1 MTGREQYQATARQA
15 LRANAAVVRASNEV
29 VESGDFQLRLQAK
42 NGVDWISLPSV
53 EQIEWSD
60 TSDEGSVN
68 SSPTISGTVTLRQ
81 PLENGTS
88 TTLPDIQPNDL
99 FECLLNGYTIWKMR
113 AVQPAYSA
121 ADGTVTVELQDEMR
135 QLALSRDKFAF
146 INLRPD
152 QIATKVCDRFGIKHG
167 TFLQMKELSKNGN
180 PTKNSVRVHKLKQN
194 SASPSGVIRTAYSD
208 GQRLSGQRYVMRWNY
223 VLDQLEILAMEPSAS
238 LYRFSES
245 TITDAQIEVI
255 PKGTFATSLQVAW
268 RKPMP
273 KNLTRKKKKSWVKE
287 HPYKRIDVVKP
298 ENPDVIK
305 RYGNIRITVEMTRD
319 SKAKALADA
328 KNDLAARLTPKK
340 TLTFTTAGVAGVR
353 RGDYIEVHLP
363 KQGFDHRQLWVQ
375 SVSHTVSESYTMEV
389 TARFDD
395 PMNGLK
401 IKAEAQAAIRYR
413 AAKKKA
419 AKRHKK

>member
-1 MTGREQYQATARQA
+1 
-15 LRANAAVVRASNEV
+15 
-29 VESGDFQLRLQAK
+29 
-42 NGVDWISLPSV
+42 
-53 EQIEWSD
+53 
-60 TSDEGSVN
+60 
-68 SSPTISGTVTLRQ
+68 
-81 PLENGTS
+81 
-88 TTLPDIQPNDL
+88 
-99 FECLLNGYTIWKMR
+99 MR

-121 ADGTVTVELQDEMR
+121 ADGTVSVELQDEMR

-146 INLRPD
+146 TNQRPD
-152 QIATKVCDRFGIKHG
+152 QIATTVCKRFGIKHG

-180 PTKNSVRVHKLKQN
+180 PTKTPVRVHKLKQN

-223 VLDQLEILAMEPSAS
+223 VLDQLEILAMEPSTS
-238 LYRFSES
+238 RLYMFSES
-245 TITDAQIEVI
+245 TITDAQIEVT

-298 ENPDVIK
+298 ENSDVIK

-353 RGDYIEVHLP
+353 RGDYIEVYLP
-363 KQGFDHRQLWVQ
+363 KQGFRDAGNPGRGRQLWVQ

-395 PMNGLK
+395 PMNGQK

-413 AAKKKA
+413 AAKRKA